1 MKRSRVNHPLAFFRF
16 PDSTEFQKKKKSRI
30 RHTTKLILKKKKFN
44 CSYFESI
51 LLILL
56 ETIHVVI
63 VVAFVTIYFLLFVLT
78 D

>member
-1 MKRSRVNHPLAFFRF
+1 MKRSRVNDPSAFFRF
-16 PDSTEFQKKKKSRI
+16 PDSTEFQKKKSRI
-30 RHTTKLILKKKKFN
+30 QHTTKLILKKKKFN

-63 VVAFVTIYFLLFVLT
+63 VVAFVTIYFLLFVLM